1 MKISLLEADPQ
12 QITSGIVDI
21 LGDLIEYNTRMIE
34 SDRLDIRSQCDIAS
48 YLKVMLEI
56 NKIISFKTG
65 VNKLSS
71 EQSIRLVKILN
82 KIKTQR
88 FSNSSSENI
97 EIDKHIVY
105 IKDEK
110 EAEFSDWD
118 EEDEDEDDE
127 DQKGNYDKSKWD
139 VNNSNSSFYSD
150 RSQDNSISFESTS
163 CADILLEEINIIF
176 TFINEV

>member
-1 MKISLLEADPQ
+1 LKISLLDADRE
-12 QITSGIVDI
+12 QITSGVVDI
-21 LGDLIEYNTRMIE
+21 LGDLIEYNIRMIE

-65 VNKLSS
+65 FKKLSS
-71 EQSIRLVKILN
+71 EQAIRLVKSLN

-88 FSNSSSENI
+88 FSNSSSENF
-97 EIDKHIVY
+97 DVNKNIVNFN
-105 IKDEK
+105 DEK

-118 EEDEDEDDE
+118 EEDEDNDE
-127 DQKGNYDKSKWD
+127 DQKANYEESKCD
-139 VNNSNSSFYSD
+139 VNNTNSSFYSD

-176 TFINEV
+176 TYINEI